1 MTTSDLVS
9 AARAAAFVSPDPRL
23 RNLLTVLADRIDSLR
38 GERDQYAETA
48 RQATNHAVDQAS
60 TITFIRHALGQHPRC
75 DVHPDDDEPI
85 TCGWMRAVAS
95 VQWALDQATQTTTE
109 EDGDE

>member
-1 MTTSDLVS
+1 MPSDTTGRGLV
-9 AARAAAFVSPDPRL
+9 AEARALAG
-23 RNLLTVLADRIDSLR
+23 LLPADDGRISDEVIRRTRTALPALADEIETLRTQLDRIR
-38 GERDQYAETA
+38 E
-48 RQATNHAVDQAS
+48 
-60 TITFIRHALGQHPRC
+60 ALAQHPRC